1 MPVKIKPT
9 RTNLLKTKEDLKL
22 AKKGHELLQQKREV
36 LMIEFMA
43 QVHSLKR
50 VSQDIQQQLSQTL
63 SEFREG
69 IIIAG
74 EEKIERLIKS
84 NLDSFKIDIHEKGVM
99 GVYIPHIE
107 IHYNSTPRPLSL
119 IHSNYH
125 LDLTSRRM
133 RELIPLLMKWT
144 EIYISIKRLAEEIKK
159 NNRRV
164 NALSNIFI
172 PDYQHTIKRI
182 TDILDELE
190 KEEFFRLK
198 KVKSK
203 LNQKKES

>member
-1 MPVKIKPT
+1 MPVKVKPT
-9 RTNLLKTKEDLKL
+9 RTNLLKTKDDLKL

-43 QVHSLKR
+43 QIHSLKR
-50 VSQDIQQQLSQTL
+50 VSQNIQHQLSKTL
-63 SEFREG
+63 TIFKSG
-69 IIIAG
+69 IVLAG
-74 EEKIERLIKS
+74 ENTIDNLILS
-84 NLDSFKIDIHEKGVM
+84 NIDSFKIDINEKGVM
-99 GVYIPHIE
+99 GVYIPQIKIE
-107 IHYNSTPRPLSL
+107 FESNPKPLSL
-119 IHSNYH
+119 FNSNFH
-125 LDLTSRRM
+125 LDQASRQM
-133 RELIPLLMKWT
+133 RELIPLLLKWT
-144 EIYISIKRLAEEIKK
+144 EVYISIKRLAEEIKK

-164 NALSNIFI
+164 NALANIFI
-172 PDYQHTIKRI
+172 PDYRQTIKRI